1 VGWQGG
7 GMNKSSSLEIM
18 YNQNMK
24 TYYVYL
30 HTRNDTGEV
39 FYVGKGQGRRAWWK
53 NGRNRHWHF
62 LAQKHGYEVH
72 IWCDELTE
80 AQAFEIEKERISFYG
95 RNNLCNYTDGGDGAS
110 GAKRTEAQ
118 KLHMK
123 EKMTGR
129 KFSNQTLEKMKL
141 AASNRTEETRQKQAN
156 AIRGRRHTEEHKQK
170 ISTAGIGR
178 MPTEETKKKIS
189 DAHKGKPKS
198 IDAVK
203 KMAKSKSKKV
213 MCLTNSKIYESQ
225 SEAARQLNLK
235 SSHISAVVNG
245 KAHQTK
251 GFVFV
256 LVQS

>member
-1 VGWQGG
+1 
-7 GMNKSSSLEIM
+7 MNKSSSLEIT

-53 NGRNRHWHF
+53 NGRNKHWHF

-72 IWCDELTE
+72 IWRNELTE

-95 RNNLCNYTDGGDGAS
+95 RKNLCNYTDGGDGAS
-110 GAKRTEAQ
+110 GAKKTEAQ
-118 KLHMK
+118 KLHIK
-123 EKMTGR
+123 EKMLGR
-129 KFSNQTLEKMKL
+129 KFSEQTLQNMKI
-141 AASNRTEETRQKQAN
+141 AASKRSKETRQKQAD
-156 AIRGRRHTEEHKQK
+156 AIRGRKLNEEHKQK
-170 ISTAGIGR
+170 ISAAGIGR
-178 MPTEETKKKIS
+178 TPTEATRKKIS

-198 IDAVK
+198 AEAVK
-203 KMAKSKSKKV
+203 KMAQSKSKQI
-213 MCLTNSKIYESQ
+213 MCLTNNTIYESQ
-225 SEAARQLNLK
+225 REAARQLNLK

-256 LVQS
+256 SVQS

>member
-1 VGWQGG
+1 
-7 GMNKSSSLEIM
+7 MSESSSLEIT

-53 NGRNRHWHF
+53 NGRNKHWHF
-62 LAQKHGYEVH
+62 LSQKHGYEVH
-72 IWCDELTE
+72 IWRNELTE

-95 RNNLCNYTDGGDGAS
+95 RKNLCNYTDGGDGAS
-110 GAKRTEAQ
+110 GAKKTEAQ

-123 EKMTGR
+123 EKMLGR
-129 KFSNQTLEKMKL
+129 KFSEQTLQKMKI
-141 AASNRTEETRQKQAN
+141 AASQRSNETRQKQTD
-156 AIRGRRHTEEHKQK
+156 AIRGRKHSEEHKQK
-170 ISTAGIGR
+170 ISATGIGR
-178 MPTEETKKKIS
+178 TPTEATRKKIS

-198 IDAVK
+198 AEAVK
-203 KMAKSKSKKV
+203 KMAKSKSKQV
-213 MCLTNSKIYESQ
+213 MCLTNNTIYESQ
-225 SEAARQLNLK
+225 REAARQLNLK

-251 GFVFV
+251 GFVFA
-256 LVQS
+256 LVQL

>member
-1 VGWQGG
+1 
-7 GMNKSSSLEIM
+7 
-18 YNQNMK
+18 MK

-62 LAQKHGYEVH
+62 VAEKHGYEVH
-72 IWCDELTE
+72 IWRDELTE
-80 AQAFEIEKERISFYG
+80 LQAFEIEKERISFYG
-95 RNNLCNYTDGGDGAS
+95 RNNLCNYTNGGDGAS

-118 KLHMK
+118 KLHMS
-123 EKMTGR
+123 EKMLGR
-129 KFSNQTLEKMKL
+129 KFSTGTLEKMKI
-141 AASNRTEETRQKQAN
+141 AASQRTEETRQKQAD
-156 AIRGRRHTEEHKQK
+156 AVRGRKHSKEHKQK
-170 ISTAGIGR
+170 ISAAGIGR
-178 MPTEETKKKIS
+178 TTTEETKKKIS

-198 IDAVK
+198 AEAVK
-203 KMAKSKSKKV
+203 KMAQSKSKQV
-213 MCLTNSKIYESQ
+213 MCLTNDTIYESQ
-225 SEAARQLNLK
+225 REAARQLNLN

-256 LVQS
+256 SYWCNHETA